1 MYWKLTFV
9 CIFVIVKN
17 WFTKHITGGI
27 IRKYYLDEELVF
39 HPRYPMVYHFTS
51 VREDAYESLWQR
63 IKNKFRKKSKIE
75 ITYSAG

>member
-1 MYWKLTFV
+1 MCYV
-9 CIFVIVKN
+9 CKVKN
-17 WFTKHITGGI
+17 WFIKNIVGGI
-27 IRKYYLDEELVF
+27 IRKYYLDEELVL

-63 IKNKFRKKSKIE
+63 IKNKFRRKSKIE